1 MKIAVQM
8 NNESQMFRFCCSC
21 AMVSLIEQGKCFA
34 CGGDFI
40 YSSPKDD
47 LHKRPKKYEK
57 TH

>member
-1 MKIAVQM
+1 M
-8 NNESQMFRFCCSC
+8 NNKSQMFRFCCSC

-34 CGGDFI
+34 CGGNFI
-40 YSSPKDD
+40 FVGPKDD